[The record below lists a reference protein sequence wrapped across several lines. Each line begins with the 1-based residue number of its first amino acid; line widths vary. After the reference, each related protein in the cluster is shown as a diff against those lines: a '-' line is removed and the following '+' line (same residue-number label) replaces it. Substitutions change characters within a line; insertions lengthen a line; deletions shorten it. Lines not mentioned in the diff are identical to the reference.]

1 MPNPPW
7 KLITFDVDGTLT
19 TVHGWGFLAERV
31 GRVAEFEESNRR
43 FRLHEIGEDEHLTDL
58 LHLADGRTLKEVER
72 ILEATPKIA
81 GVTEML
87 ATWHAEGTRVALL
100 SHNPDY
106 VCARYQ
112 RRFGFDGFSGTAVP
126 APSTAACRST
136 GPCTPTSA
144 RG

>member
-72 ILEATPKIA
+72 ILEATPKFA

-106 VCARYQ
+106 VCAWT
-112 RRFGFDGFSGTAVP
+112 SGASDSTGSP
-126 APSTAACRST
+126 GPPFRPRLTAACRST